1 MIKCWSPS
9 SYLISFV
16 VDLASFL
23 CHASW
28 VDIFIHFFNLFSIYF
43 HYCVFPPFLKSL
55 TLLCSLDLFAVC
67 ILCFLFPHWVS
78 LDSSSFTSL
87 PHIMVSS
94 AYIKPCKSVFFYLY
108 LILIQRSL
116 IITHTVLVIIHFI
129 VRLPV
134 WSPTMMSMTY
144 LSEHSL

>member
-1 MIKCWSPS
+1 
-9 SYLISFV
+9 
-16 VDLASFL
+16 
-23 CHASW
+23 
-28 VDIFIHFFNLFSIYF
+28 
-43 HYCVFPPFLKSL
+43 
-55 TLLCSLDLFAVC
+55 
-67 ILCFLFPHWVS
+67 
-78 LDSSSFTSL
+78 
-87 PHIMVSS
+87 MVSS